1 MEKKFN
7 DIVKQ
12 IIEVFEI
19 PEEDIWVWYDAE
31 EKQMYFD
38 CFYFFNGVISEKEIT
53 NTIYSVLEVSFF
65 SSIQP
70 AASAHVALQLES
82 ICDIIEVM
90 ENYYYKD
97 EDIIWGQEADRCF
110 TDELKKMF
118 VEQYLEEQKFLGEAT
133 HKKEYL
139 C

>member
-7 DIVKQ
+7 KIIQEIV
-12 IIEVFEI
+12 EVFEV
-19 PEEDIWVWYDAE
+19 PADGIWTYYDDE
-31 EKQMYFD
+31 TKQMYFD
-38 CFYFFNGVISEKEIT
+38 CFYFFGGIISEKEIT
-53 NTIYSVLEVSFF
+53 NTIYSVIEVSFY

-70 AASAHVALQLES
+70 AAAAHTALKLES
-82 ICDIIEVM
+82 ICDIIEIM

-97 EDIIWGQEADRCF
+97 EDILWGREADNLF
-110 TDELKKMF
+110 TDELKQMF
-118 VEQYLEEQKFLGEAT
+118 VNQYLEEQKFLGEAT